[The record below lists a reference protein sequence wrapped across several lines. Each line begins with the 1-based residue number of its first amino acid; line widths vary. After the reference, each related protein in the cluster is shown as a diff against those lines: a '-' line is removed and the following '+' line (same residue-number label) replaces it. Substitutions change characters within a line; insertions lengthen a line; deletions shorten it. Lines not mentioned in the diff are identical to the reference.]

1 MANNRASAI
10 VIDPTFTGAKT
21 IKPIATSTAEA
32 FSTSVKALFGANV
45 TIAPATSVNLDAK
58 AGYSHSTT
66 GLPYALSGTATV
78 ISQKVG
84 AWLTGYADPIKA
96 IMGVGVHSGAKIII
110 KRKMVVGGSAT
121 ITPERAPART
131 CAIKEEAREIEL
143 VRYGGDIEMNLNLML
158 SPADAQEELDMKLDA
173 QKAELE
179 RQLTNIGY
187 TTLLSQGTP
196 IMTAILRSNPTS
208 SGGGDFNDAKQLQF
222 QQHAHRIYSQ
232 QIFGAMNKSAYPIA
246 SLLAGCR
253 YASAYSST
261 GMKGS
266 CMIIPHGIPDILR
279 YTRREAMTYSISG
292 VKPGAVG
299 GAGGITMDLEDSYT
313 DDSSGV
319 RILIHHAQ
327 PTYANGHA
335 YPSVGMGGL
344 TRETVVYSFH
354 DLTKG
359 KIANLVDGGFETG
372 KVSIF
377 EKGSAAAVAT
387 SGLTTKK
394 YIRKVTVVA
403 SSAILGVPGSG
414 ELLIGYPFTGVST
427 SHAEERMRVQLRCY
441 LGAALYNPDSV
452 LVLPNV
458 FVEGITK
465 VEYFELD
472 GAETAAEALAEINK
486 DLSTTAGKKDFWTHG
501 DGEGMIRDGA
511 VFDGDGKLLKQNTG
525 EFGVLDDPYKY
536 VGLHGAPQTYNYM
549 GAPAASSGP

>member
-1 MANNRASAI
+1 MAANNRASGM
-10 VIDPTFTGAKT
+10 VIDPTFKGVPTV
-21 IKPIATSTAEA
+21 KPIATSTNET
-32 FSTSVKALFGANV
+32 FSKTVSDLFGTNV
-45 TIAPATSVNLDAK
+45 SIAPATSVNLDSK

-187 TTLLSQGTP
+187 ATLLSQGTP
-196 IMTAILRSNPTS
+196 IMNAILRSNPTS
-208 SGGGDFNDAKQLQF
+208 NGGSGAAEELKFH
-222 QQHAHRIYSQ
+222 QHAHRIYSQ

-327 PTYANGHA
+327 PTYENGHA

-344 TRETVVYSFH
+344 TQETVVYSFH
-354 DLTKG
+354 NLTTSG
-359 KIANLVDGGFETG
+359 TNVANLVDGGFEAG
-372 KVSIF
+372 DQIIY
-377 EKGSAAAVAT
+377 T
-387 SGLTTKK
+387 SGSKDAETAAPLKNK
-394 YIRKVTVVA
+394 PYIRKVTVVA

-465 VEYFELD
+465 VEYYQCD
-472 GAETAAEALAEINK
+472 ATDASAAMVEIEKVAN
-486 DLSTTAGKKDFWTHG
+486 AKKSFWQHG
-501 DGEGMIRDGA
+501 GGEPMIRDGA
-511 VFDGDGKLLKQNTG
+511 VFNADGKLVKQNTG

-549 GAPAASSGP
+549 GAPASSSGP